1 MAGSYKTPGGYI
13 DEIPKFPASI
23 TAVAT
28 SIPAFIGH
36 TQKAERDEPDDLD
49 FIPTRITSLLEYEQY
64 FGTMNNEVITINI
77 SDEFAKEGK
86 VKTLISRD
94 IKVQISPSKNIMFY
108 QMQLFF
114 ANGGGVCYVIS
125 TGRLKSSISKRSL
138 KKGLDKLYNYDG
150 PTLIIFSEG
159 INLTKAEDL
168 YYLYN
173 DALMQS
179 YNLKN
184 RFVIMD
190 TSKNLPQG
198 KNEIEFFRENITGGD
213 IPGSLKYG
221 AAYYPMLITSM
232 LYRYVDSSVKI
243 IHKTITKRNGKN
255 DVKGNGE
262 FNKLALNEIL
272 LKNNIVYTA
281 IKTEI
286 TKYTVILPPSA
297 AMAGVYSAVDNNY
310 GAWKVPANVSLNN
323 VNAPS
328 VLMNDADQES
338 LNIDVNFG
346 KSINVIRNFPGKG
359 TVIWGARTLEGNDNE
374 WRYISVCRF
383 FMMAENSI
391 RNTLKPFA
399 FEPNDNNTWMTI
411 KSMINNFL
419 ILQWRPGA
427 LRGTKPE
434 EAFFVHA
441 GLGETMTTQDIL
453 DGRMI
458 VQIGMAAIRPAEFII
473 ITIVQMIMQN

>member
-94 IKVQISPSKNIMFY
+94 IKVEISPSKNIMLY

-114 ANGGGVCYVIS
+114 ANGGGVCYIIS

-138 KKGLDKLYNYDG
+138 KKGLDNLYNCDG
-150 PTLIIFSEG
+150 PTLIIFPEG

-221 AAYYPMLITSM
+221 AAYYPTLITSM

-243 IHKTITKRNGKN
+243 IHKTITKINGKN

-262 FNKLALNEIL
+262 FNKFALNEIL

-359 TVIWGARTLEGNDNE
+359 TVIWGARTLAGNDNE

-391 RNTLKPFA
+391 QNALKTFA
-399 FEPNDNNTWMTI
+399 FEPNDNNTWITI
-411 KSMINNFL
+411 KSLIDNFL
-419 ILQWRPGA
+419 ILQWRQGA

>member
-1 MAGSYKTPGGYI
+1 MAGSYKTPGEYI

-28 SIPAFIGH
+28 SIPAFIGY
-36 TQKAERDEPDDLD
+36 TQKAQIDEPDDLD

-64 FGTMNNEVITINI
+64 FGTMNNEAITINI

-114 ANGGGVCYVIS
+114 ANGGDVCYIIS

-150 PTLIIFSEG
+150 PTLIIFPEG
-159 INLTKAEDL
+159 NNLTKAEDL

-221 AAYYPMLITSM
+221 AAYYPTLITSM

-243 IHKTITKRNGKN
+243 IHKTITKRNVKN
-255 DVKGNGE
+255 DVNGNGE

-286 TKYTVILPPSA
+286 AKYTVILPPSA
-297 AMAGVYSAVDNNY
+297 AVAGIYSAVDNNY
-310 GAWKVPANVSLNN
+310 GVWKAPANVSLNN

-328 VLMNDADQES
+328 VLMNDVDQES

-359 TVIWGARTLEGNDNE
+359 TVIWGARTLAGNDNE

-383 FMMAENSI
+383 FMMVENSI
-391 RNTLKPFA
+391 QNALKTFA
-399 FEPNDNNTWMTI
+399 FEPNDNNTWITI
-411 KSMINNFL
+411 KSLIDNFL
-419 ILQWRPGA
+419 ILQWRQGA
-427 LRGTKPE
+427 LQGARPE
-434 EAFFVHA
+434 EAFFVNV
-441 GLGETMTTQDIL
+441 GPGDTMTAQDIL

-473 ITIVQMIMQN
+473 ITIAQMILQN

>member
-13 DEIPKFPASI
+13 DEIPKFPTSI

-94 IKVQISPSKNIMFY
+94 IRVQINPSKNIMFY

-150 PTLIIFSEG
+150 PTLIIFPEG

-198 KNEIEFFRENITGGD
+198 KNEIEFFCENITGGD

-221 AAYYPMLITSM
+221 AAYYPTLITSM

-281 IKTEI
+281 IKIEI

-297 AMAGVYSAVDNNY
+297 AMAAVYSAVDNNY

-359 TVIWGARTLEGNDNE
+359 TVIWGARTLAGNDNE

-383 FMMAENSI
+383 FMMVENSI
-391 RNTLKPFA
+391 QNALKPFA
-399 FEPNDNNTWMTI
+399 FEPNDNNTWITI
-411 KSMINNFL
+411 KSLIGNFL
-419 ILQWRPGA
+419 ILQWRQGA
-427 LRGTKPE
+427 LQGARPE
-434 EAFFVHA
+434 EAFFVHT

>member
-1 MAGSYKTPGGYI
+1 
-13 DEIPKFPASI
+13 
-23 TAVAT
+23 
-28 SIPAFIGH
+28 
-36 TQKAERDEPDDLD
+36 
-49 FIPTRITSLLEYEQY
+49 
-64 FGTMNNEVITINI
+64 
-77 SDEFAKEGK
+77 
-86 VKTLISRD
+86 
-94 IKVQISPSKNIMFY
+94 
-108 QMQLFF
+108 
-114 ANGGGVCYVIS
+114 
-125 TGRLKSSISKRSL
+125 
-138 KKGLDKLYNYDG
+138 
-150 PTLIIFSEG
+150 
-159 INLTKAEDL
+159 
-168 YYLYN
+168 
-173 DALMQS
+173 
-179 YNLKN
+179 
-184 RFVIMD
+184 MD

-286 TKYTVILPPSA
+286 AKYTVILPPSA
-297 AMAGVYSAVDNNY
+297 AVAGVYSAVDNNY
-310 GAWKVPANVSLNN
+310 GVWKAPANVSLNN

-328 VLMNDADQES
+328 VLLNDVDQES

-359 TVIWGARTLEGNDNE
+359 TVIWGARTLAGNDNE

-383 FMMAENSI
+383 FMMVENSI
-391 RNTLKPFA
+391 RNALKPFA

-419 ILQWRPGA
+419 ILQWRQGA
-427 LRGTKPE
+427 LQGTKPE